1 MDNIEIKD
9 FNIDEIFNEVIN
21 IKPQPLLNFYPLEF
35 DITLLKDL
43 FDFLLEF
50 ITMICKFFY
59 SDIHGTVDLTQ
70 LSQYDFVK
78 INTYMLCI
86 GFSSNFNELTAD
98 STNLEYASNN
108 RYDRKCISVNA
119 HLLNLK
125 DLIFGLQCKTRLF
138 IISFDFIPK
147 F

>member
-50 ITMICKFFY
+50 ITMIY
-59 SDIHGTVDLTQ
+59 TRTI
-70 LSQYDFVK
+70 
-78 INTYMLCI
+78 
-86 GFSSNFNELTAD
+86 NFNFKII
-98 STNLEYASNN
+98 
-108 RYDRKCISVNA
+108 R
-119 HLLNLK
+119 LLYYFF
-125 DLIFGLQCKTRLF
+125 IFILF
-138 IISFDFIPK
+138 FF
-147 F
+147 

>member
-9 FNIDEIFNEVIN
+9 LNIDEIFNEVIN
-21 IKPQPLLNFYPLEF
+21 IKQPLPNSYPLEF
-35 DITLLKDL
+35 DITSLKDL
-43 FDFLLEF
+43 FEFLLEF

-78 INTYMLCI
+78 INKYMLCI
-86 GFSSNFNELTAD
+86 GFSSNFNDLTAD
-98 STNLEYASNN
+98 STNLEYADNN

-119 HLLNLK
+119 HLLKLK
-125 DLIFGLQCKTRLF
+125 DLTFGLRCKTRLF
-138 IISFDFIPK
+138 VISFDFIPK